1 MSDIKK
7 LQDDMHML
15 KITQMTIVEHL
26 SKDENFMR
34 LLLAGYLASDKLRD
48 SFTEYINKNGDD
60 DTKVFMQEMNET
72 ALEFDKE
79 REKDE

>member
-1 MSDIKK
+1 MR
-7 LQDDMHML
+7 ML

-26 SKDENFMR
+26 SKDANFMQ
-34 LLLAGYLASDKLRD
+34 LLLAGYLADNNLRD
-48 SFTEYINKNGDD
+48 LFTKYINKNGDD

-79 REKDE
+79 SKEGK

>member
-1 MSDIKK
+1 MR
-7 LQDDMHML
+7 ML

-26 SKDENFMR
+26 SKDDNFMQ
-34 LLLAGYLASDKLRD
+34 LLLAGYLADNNLRD
-48 SFTEYINKNGDD
+48 LFTKYINKNGDD

-79 REKDE
+79 SKEGK

>member
-26 SKDENFMR
+26 SKDDNFMQ
-34 LLLAGYLASDKLRD
+34 LLLAGYLASDKLRN
-48 SFTEYINKNGDD
+48 SFTEYINENGDD
-60 DTKVFMQEMNET
+60 DTKVFMQQMNET

-79 REKDE
+79 SKEDE

>member
-1 MSDIKK
+1 
-7 LQDDMHML
+7 MHML

-26 SKDENFMR
+26 SKDNDFMQ

-48 SFTEYINKNGDD
+48 SFTEFINESGDD
-60 DTKVFMQEMNET
+60 DTKVFMQEMNEI

-79 REKDE
+79 SKQDE